1 MKHSEC
7 VGKECS
13 PAPAVI
19 AKQGRGGIQ
28 KGDREREGGR
38 LEDKLESGSPCD
50 TVSGEAQIRQKNEH
64 NIKILIE
71 LFTWEVI

>member
-1 MKHSEC
+1 M
-7 VGKECS
+7 GKECS

-28 KGDREREGGR
+28 MGDREREGGR

-50 TVSGEAQIRQKNEH
+50 TVSGEAQIRQK
-64 NIKILIE
+64 K
-71 LFTWEVI
+71 